1 MQIVLCDDHEIVRE
15 ALRRRIEAESGLEI
29 VGEAGNGEQ
38 VRKVVRKLQPD
49 LLITDVEL
57 PGSDGIAA
65 AAELVKERPDL
76 RVLVMSAHEEP
87 ALVSFAAES
96 GAAGFIGKSQIT
108 DQIIPAIEALAKGRR
123 WFPQGAD
130 SDEELG
136 EGLRRLRS
144 LSPRERQILDL
155 FATGMKARGVS
166 EVIGI
171 RPATVYT
178 HVRNAIHKLNVDSR
192 TQAVAIAVR
201 YSYLTNS
208 PED

>member
-15 ALRRRIEAESGLEI
+15 ALRRRIEAESGLEV
-29 VGEAGNGEQ
+29 VGEAGDADQ
-38 VRKVVRKLQPD
+38 VRKVVRELRPE
-49 LLITDVEL
+49 LLVTDVEL

-65 AAELVKERPDL
+65 AARLVKEQPDL
-76 RVLVMSAHEEP
+76 RVLVTSAHEEP

-96 GAAGFIGKSQIT
+96 GASGFVGKANVT
-108 DQIIPAIEALAKGRR
+108 TELIPAIRALQMGRR
-123 WFPQGAD
+123 WFPNGAD
-130 SDEELG
+130 SDEDLG
-136 EGLRRLRS
+136 DGLRRLRS

-155 FATGMKARGVS
+155 FATGMRAQGVS

-201 YSYLTNS
+201 YSYLTN
-208 PED
+208 EADG

>member
-108 DQIIPAIEALAKGRR
+108 DQIIPAIKALGKGRR

>member
-1 MQIVLCDDHEIVRE
+1 VRE
-15 ALRRRIEAESGLEI
+15 ALRRRIEAESGLEV
-29 VGEAGNGEQ
+29 VGEAGDADQ
-38 VRKVVRKLQPD
+38 VRKVVRELRPE
-49 LLITDVEL
+49 LLVTDVEL

-65 AAELVKERPDL
+65 AARLVKEQPDL
-76 RVLVMSAHEEP
+76 RVLVTSAHEEP

-96 GAAGFIGKSQIT
+96 GASGFVGKANVT
-108 DQIIPAIEALAKGRR
+108 TELIPAIRALQMGRR
-123 WFPQGAD
+123 WFPNGAD
-130 SDEELG
+130 SDEDLG
-136 EGLRRLRS
+136 DGLRRLRS

-155 FATGMKARGVS
+155 FATGMRAQGVS

-201 YSYLTNS
+201 YSYLTN
-208 PED
+208 EADG

>member
-15 ALRRRIEAESGLEI
+15 ALRRRIEAESGLEV
-29 VGEAGNGEQ
+29 VGEAGDADQ
-38 VRKVVRKLQPD
+38 VRKVVRELRPE
-49 LLITDVEL
+49 LLVTDVEL

-65 AAELVKERPDL
+65 AARLVKEQPDL
-76 RVLVMSAHEEP
+76 RVLVTSAHEEP

-96 GAAGFIGKSQIT
+96 GASGFVGKANVT
-108 DQIIPAIEALAKGRR
+108 TELIPAIRALQMGRR
-123 WFPQGAD
+123 WFPNGAD
-130 SDEELG
+130 SDEDLG
-136 EGLRRLRS
+136 DGLRRLRS
-144 LSPRERQILDL
+144 LSPRERQILNL
-155 FATGMKARGVS
+155 FATGMRAQGVS

-201 YSYLTNS
+201 YSYLTN
-208 PED
+208 EADG